1 MKTFLGAEILKNATM
16 LSLCGV
22 FALTS
27 PSFAAENPARTLT
40 VTGRSEVKVA
50 VSDAIMSLGVQAEGS
65 TAEKVQDELRGK
77 VNRLIETL
85 KAASVKDLQTTS
97 VQLYPRYRSVK
108 DSQVLDGFTGQNSV
122 SFRVPVAKS
131 GEILDAAVRAGA
143 NQVGGIQFDIARSE
157 AEKARSQALKDAV
170 QDARKQGQDVLEA
183 LGLQIKE
190 IRSIQAESGGAE
202 QPRPYEAQLAK
213 SADAASTPVIGGSAK
228 VTASVTLEISY

>member
-202 QPRPYEAQLAK
+202 QPRPYEAQFAK
-213 SADAASTPVIGGSAK
+213 AADVASTPVIGGSSK

>member
-202 QPRPYEAQLAK
+202 QPRPYEAQFAK
-213 SADAASTPVIGGSAK
+213 AADASSTPVIGGSSK

>member
-22 FALTS
+22 FTLIS

-50 VSDAIMSLGVQAEGS
+50 VSEAIMSLGVQAEGP
-65 TAEKVQDELRGK
+65 TAEKVQDELRNK

-85 KAASVKDLQTTS
+85 KAASVRDLQTTN

-202 QPRPYEAQLAK
+202 QPRPYEAQFAK
-213 SADAASTPVIGGSAK
+213 AASADSTPVIGGSSK

>member
-170 QDARKQGQDVLEA
+170 QDARRQGQDVLEA

-202 QPRPYEAQLAK
+202 QPRPYEAQFAK
-213 SADAASTPVIGGSAK
+213 AADASSTPVIGGSAK

>member
-1 MKTFLGAEILKNATM
+1 MKSYISSRILKGATV
-16 LSLCGV
+16 LLFCSGL
-22 FALTS
+22 ALAS
-27 PSFAAENPARTLT
+27 PSFAETITARTLT

-50 VSDAIMSLGVQAEGS
+50 VSEAIMSLGVQAEGS
-65 TAEKVQDELRGK
+65 TADKVQDELRNK
-77 VNRLIETL
+77 VNRLIDVL
-85 KAASVKDLQTTS
+85 KAASVRDLQTTN

-108 DSQVLDGFTGQNSV
+108 DTQVLDGFTGQNSV

-131 GEILDAAVRAGA
+131 GEILDAAIRAGA

-190 IRSIQAESGGAE
+190 IRSIRAESGGAE
-202 QPRPYEAQLAK
+202 QPRPYEAQFAK
-213 SADAASTPVIGGSAK
+213 SADAASTPVIGGSSK